1 MKKFIPTLLLIFLF
15 LTSSVFSQDAKPAAT
30 PPDDGDVVKISTALI
45 QVDVS
50 VTDKSG
56 KIVSDLKPEDF
67 EIYENGEK
75 QDITNFSFIFT
86 GQRPTEPFST
96 PDKRRDKL
104 PTLPPATLRPEQV
117 KRTIA
122 LVVDDLTLSFSSAYF
137 VKQALKKFIDEQ
149 MQDDDL
155 VAIIR
160 TGGGIGAL
168 QQFSYDKRQL
178 LAAVEKIRWNPS
190 GSGRIGTFTS
200 IQDSNETKEE
210 LNEFRES
217 IFASGTL
224 GALNYVIRGM
234 RDLPGRKS
242 VMLFSDGL
250 PLFIG
255 DSDGIN
261 RRPSR
266 FLDSLRRLTDLANR
280 ASVVIYTMDAK
291 GLEVGGLTAE
301 DNTSGVSAEQVE
313 QKLTERRR
321 TIFNSQEGLIYL
333 ARQTGGLPII
343 NQNDLNKGIR
353 RMLDDQKGYYLIGY
367 QPDAETFDPKIR
379 RYNRLVV
386 KLKRDDLRVRYRSG
400 FFGITDEDARPAN
413 QTVPQIITAAL
424 TSPFAAND
432 ITLRMNAVFG
442 NDAAA
447 GSFVNSFLHIDAND
461 LKFEKQ
467 PDGTHQAI
475 FNLVAMSFGDN
486 GVVIDELSR
495 KYTITMKEET
505 YRRALETGFV
515 YNFTFPIKKPGAYQ
529 FRVVLHDSATNKVGS
544 ANQFIEVP
552 NLKKDRLTLSG
563 IALDNSGGDQRRA
576 LNQSQTTENGS
587 DTMTATSLRRFRR
600 GTIVR
605 YGYEI
610 YNAKM
615 DKTQKPQVTTQAKI
629 FRDGKLVFEGKSST
643 LDVSK
648 QTDLERL
655 FATGVLNFN
664 NQTPAGD
671 YVLQIVV
678 TDNMAKEKRR
688 IATQYLPF
696 EIVE

>member
-1 MKKFIPTLLLIFLF
+1 MKKSIPSLLLIFLF
-15 LTSSVFSQDAKPAAT
+15 LTTSVFSQDAKPTA
-30 PPDDGDVVKISTALI
+30 PPIDDDVVKISTTLI
-45 QVDVS
+45 QIDVS

-67 EIYENGEK
+67 EIYENGKK

-86 GQRPTEPFST
+86 NQRQPEPSST
-96 PDKRRDKL
+96 RNKNREKL
-104 PTLPPATLRPEQV
+104 PDLPPATLRPEQV

-122 LVVDDLTLSFSSAYF
+122 LVVDDITLSFSSTFF
-137 VKQALKKFIDEQ
+137 VREALKKFVDEQ

-168 QQFSYDKRQL
+168 QQFSYDRRQL
-178 LAAVEKIRWNPS
+178 RAAIEKIRWNPS
-190 GSGRIGTFTS
+190 GMGNIGTFTS
-200 IQDSNETKEE
+200 IQDGSEPKDDV
-210 LNEFRES
+210 NEFRES

-250 PLFIG
+250 PLFITG
-255 DSDGIN
+255 ANGM
-261 RRPSR
+261 RQPSR
-266 FLDSLRRLTDLANR
+266 ILDSLRRLTDLANR

-301 DNTSGVSAEQVE
+301 DNTYGVSAAQVE
-313 QKLTERRR
+313 QKLSARRDAL
-321 TIFNSQEGLIYL
+321 FNSQEGLIYL

-343 NQNDLNKGIR
+343 NQSDINKGIR
-353 RMLDDQKGYYLIGY
+353 RMLDDQKGYYLLGY
-367 QPDAETFDPKIR
+367 QPDSETFDPKTR
-379 RYNRLVV
+379 RYNKLEV
-386 KLKRDDLRVRYRSG
+386 KLKREDLRVRYRSG
-400 FFGITDEDARPAN
+400 FFGITDEQARPSN
-413 QTVPQIITAAL
+413 QTAPQIITAAL

-432 ITLRMNAVFG
+432 ITLRLNAVFG
-442 NDAAA
+442 NDASA

-467 PDGTHQAI
+467 PDGNHRAI

-486 GVVIDELSR
+486 GLVVDELSR
-495 KYTITMKEET
+495 KYTMTMKEET
-505 YRRALETGFV
+505 YRRVLETGFV
-515 YNFTFPIKKPGAYQ
+515 YNFTFPVKKPGAYQ

-552 NLKKDRLTLSG
+552 NLKKERLTLSG
-563 IALDNSGGDQRRA
+563 IALDNSGSDQREA
-576 LNQSQTTENGS
+576 LNQSPTTEKGIDN
-587 DTMTATSLRRFRR
+587 MTATSLRRFRR

-610 YNAKM
+610 YNAKSG
-615 DKTQKPQVTTQAKI
+615 KTQKPQITTQAKV
-629 FRDGKLVFEGKSST
+629 FRDGKVVFEGKPMT

-648 QTDLERL
+648 QTDFRRL
-655 FATGVLNFN
+655 FATGILNFS
-664 NQTPAGD
+664 NQTLPGD

-678 TDNMAKEKRR
+678 TDNLAKEKRR
-688 IATQYLPF
+688 LATQYLPF